1 MYPQNTFRST
11 LEQIKQLGWWMAGF
25 DSTVRSVLHSAHT
38 LQPWV
43 RTGVIMTD
51 PMRPLALLSLC
62 LLLVGGLHAGDAKRL
77 NVLFIAVD
85 DLRPEAH
92 ASGSDVIRTPNLDRL
107 AARGTTFERAYCQ
120 QAVCSPS
127 RSSLM
132 TGRRPD
138 ATRVWDLETHFRK
151 ALPDAVTVAQ
161 HFKNN
166 GYFTQGMGKI
176 FHGGYDDAPS
186 WSVPWGTPKAPIYAS
201 PENQKAQSNN
211 VDKQGRGR
219 GPAVESAD
227 VPDDTYVDGKVARL
241 AVATLTELK
250 KQDQP
255 FFLAVGMARPHLPFV
270 APKKY
275 WDMYDPAK
283 IYVPAFQK
291 LPAGAPEF
299 VGHNNG
305 ELRSYSDVPDL
316 GPIDETMARRLRH
329 GYYAAISY
337 MDAQVGLVLDA
348 LEKEGLAD
356 RTVIVLW
363 GDHGWQLGEH
373 GLWHKHTNFEVA
385 ANAPLYISVPGQKAA
400 GRKSASLAEFIDIYP
415 TLAEVCGLPIPKE
428 LEGVSLRPI
437 LDDPAAKVRPVAI
450 SQYPRGDAGRALMG
464 YSIRD
469 DRWRLTLW
477 RDRAD
482 NTIHATEL
490 YDEAADPHETVNV
503 AGKTEHAEVVA
514 RLTKFLPPPIAPA
527 TPENTEAKQGGKKG
541 KAGKTD
547 PKAGVRDRGAMFD
560 ARDANKDGRLT
571 KEEFMTRQPN
581 PEQAAKNFVLFDKDK
596 SGDISRDE
604 YVNQGK

>member
-1 MYPQNTFRST
+1 MKLPR
-11 LEQIKQLGWWMAGF
+11 LVARGF
-25 DSTVRSVLHSAHT
+25 L
-38 LQPWV
+38 
-43 RTGVIMTD
+43 
-51 PMRPLALLSLC
+51 LATA
-62 LLLVGGLHAGDAKRL
+62 LHAADAKKL

-85 DLRPEAH
+85 DLRPEAN
-92 ASGSDVIRTPNLDRL
+92 ASGSKLIKTPNLDRI
-107 AARGTTFERAYCQ
+107 AARGTTFDRAYCQ

-151 ALPDAVTVAQ
+151 ALPEAVTVAQ

-186 WSVPWGTPKAPIYAS
+186 WSVPWGTPKAPTYAS
-201 PENQKAQSNN
+201 AEAQKQQSDPANTN
-211 VDKQGRGR
+211 KKGKMK
-219 GPAVESAD
+219 GPATESED

-241 AVATLTELK
+241 AAETLGELK
-250 KQDQP
+250 KKGQP

-275 WDMYDPAK
+275 WDLYDPKA

-291 LPAGAPEF
+291 IPEGTPEF
-299 VGHNNG
+299 VGHNNS
-305 ELRSYSDVPDL
+305 ELKSYSDIPDV
-316 GPIDETMARRLRH
+316 GPVDEATARHLRH

-348 LEKEGLAD
+348 LEKQGLAQD
-356 RTVIVLW
+356 TVIVLW

-385 ANAPLYISVPGQKAA
+385 ANAPLFISMPGQKAA
-400 GRKSASLAEFIDIYP
+400 GQKSASLAEFIDIYP
-415 TLAEVCGLPIPKE
+415 TLADACGLPKPKDVD
-428 LEGVSLRPI
+428 GVSLRPV
-437 LDDPAAKVRPVAI
+437 LDDAAAKVRPVAI
-450 SQYPRGDAGRALMG
+450 SQYPRTDAGKSLMG

-477 RDRAD
+477 RNRAD

-490 YDEAADPHETVNV
+490 YDEAKDPHETVNV
-503 AGKTEHAEVVA
+503 ATKPENAEVIA
-514 RLTKFLPPPIAPA
+514 RLTKHLPQPIAPA
-527 TPENTEAKQGGKKG
+527 TPENTEAKAKGKKAKG
-541 KAGKTD
+541 KAPEAPA
-547 PKAGVRDRGAMFD
+547 PKADDAKDRGPMFD
-560 ARDANKDGRLT
+560 RRDINKDGKLSKDEFMDKQKDPAHAAENFVKFDKDKDGSLT
-571 KEEFMTRQPN
+571 KEEFVKM
-581 PEQAAKNFVLFDKDK
+581 
-596 SGDISRDE
+596 
-604 YVNQGK
+604 GK

>member
-1 MYPQNTFRST
+1 MKLPR
-11 LEQIKQLGWWMAGF
+11 LVALGF
-25 DSTVRSVLHSAHT
+25 L
-38 LQPWV
+38 
-43 RTGVIMTD
+43 
-51 PMRPLALLSLC
+51 LATA
-62 LLLVGGLHAGDAKRL
+62 LHAADAKKL

-85 DLRPEAH
+85 DLRPEAN
-92 ASGSDVIRTPNLDRL
+92 ASGSKLIKTPNLDRI
-107 AARGTTFERAYCQ
+107 AARGTTFDRAYCQ

-151 ALPDAVTVAQ
+151 ALPEAVTVAQ

-186 WSVPWGTPKAPIYAS
+186 WSVPWGTPKAPTYAS
-201 PENQKAQSNN
+201 AEAQKQQSDPANTN
-211 VDKQGRGR
+211 KKGKMK
-219 GPAVESAD
+219 GPATESED

-241 AVATLTELK
+241 AAETLGELK
-250 KQDQP
+250 KKGQP

-275 WDMYDPAK
+275 WDLYDPKA

-291 LPAGAPEF
+291 IPEGTPEF
-299 VGHNNG
+299 VGHNNS
-305 ELRSYSDVPDL
+305 ELKSYSDIPDV
-316 GPIDETMARRLRH
+316 GPVDEATARHLRH

-348 LEKEGLAD
+348 LEKQGLAQD
-356 RTVIVLW
+356 TVIVLW

-385 ANAPLYISVPGQKAA
+385 ANAPLFISMPGQKAA
-400 GRKSASLAEFIDIYP
+400 GQKSASLAEFIDIYP
-415 TLAEVCGLPIPKE
+415 TLADACGLPKPKDVD
-428 LEGVSLRPI
+428 GVSLRPV
-437 LDDPAAKVRPVAI
+437 LDDAAAKVRPVAI
-450 SQYPRGDAGRALMG
+450 SQYPRTDAGKSLMG

-477 RDRAD
+477 RNRAD

-490 YDEAADPHETVNV
+490 YDEAKDPHETVNV
-503 AGKTEHAEVVA
+503 ATKPENAEVIA
-514 RLTKFLPPPIAPA
+514 RLTKHLPQPIAPA
-527 TPENTEAKQGGKKG
+527 TPENTEAKAKGKKAKG
-541 KAGKTD
+541 KAPEAPA
-547 PKAGVRDRGAMFD
+547 PKADDAKDRGPMFD
-560 ARDANKDGRLT
+560 RRDINKDGKLSKDEFMDKQKDPAHAAENFVKFDKDKDGSLT
-571 KEEFMTRQPN
+571 KEEFVKM
-581 PEQAAKNFVLFDKDK
+581 
-596 SGDISRDE
+596 
-604 YVNQGK
+604 GK